1 MPGGRGWPTGTTSLT
16 TRSTQDR
23 TGEVE
28 QPRGRDLGNCPC
40 SAPSVRCTW
49 GIALVH
55 RPLRPPPP
63 LPPGAEGE
71 GRRDNRERS
80 LVHCAPGGA
89 EKARILPKMPPSHSV
104 PERGKLWP
112 RSQFGFLRPEKGAV
126 KTPLRRRISS
136 HFGSRSDKQ
145 NHRFCLRNASSGCS
159 PKTFPQNISPKT
171 IGAARGGKIHARE
184 ANFVEMLPFSGSAKP
199 SVLP

>member
-1 MPGGRGWPTGTTSLT
+1 MRDGGTPRAQQRRPVPHPPCKTTCCYYVMKGFDKDRPDAGPASPPPVGHSRSPQGEEEASVRLGVNRDYPLARMPGGRGWPTGTTSLT

-89 EKARILPKMPPSHSV
+89 EKARILPKNAT
-104 PERGKLWP
+104 LT
-112 RSQFGFLRPEKGAV
+112 FRP
-126 KTPLRRRISS
+126 
-136 HFGSRSDKQ
+136 
-145 NHRFCLRNASSGCS
+145 
-159 PKTFPQNISPKT
+159 
-171 IGAARGGKIHARE
+171 
-184 ANFVEMLPFSGSAKP
+184 
-199 SVLP
+199 